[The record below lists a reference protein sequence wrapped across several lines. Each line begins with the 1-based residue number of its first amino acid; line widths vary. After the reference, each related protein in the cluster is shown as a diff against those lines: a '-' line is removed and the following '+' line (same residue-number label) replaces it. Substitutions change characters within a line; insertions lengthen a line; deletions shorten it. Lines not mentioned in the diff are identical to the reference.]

1 MSSRVFVRR
10 GRNNL
15 RDERRGSWQG
25 PVSVTQGIKGDDC
38 NKVVN
43 SATLSDT
50 IARPFRFSTNSLHK
64 TDNEFN
70 VSYEGDSLSD
80 TVYNTDRK
88 TDKWNTTDID
98 NATNDVYSNKDSTN
112 ISTVYSNADNNKP
125 SANKEKISN
134 NIVVPEKETD
144 IIRAGA
150 LNNSTETVDN
160 KKTIEESA
168 SIDSFSK
175 SPGTGGFKDNAF
187 GNTESGIKESGIKE
201 SGFNESGTKEPGTNG
216 FVANESGTNG
226 SGIKESLIKES
237 LIKESEVQ
245 ESQAEGSGIKES
257 KTKESGT
264 REFETKESYTNE
276 NSIKES
282 DPPQSDNIGY
292 KNADNFSDIDLDEL
306 KVENASGQWVEYHT
320 LRERI
325 ASFDFKDSAF
335 LIKAFIAV
343 FLVVTIVF
351 FSFQCL
357 ILKNEYDR
365 INDRL
370 LALQSEFNDYK
381 DSFTAIQDIAD
392 KQMPLSD
399 NQEAV
404 SVVSK
409 NAPGNGIR
417 YVYLTFDDGP
427 SPYTDEILDIL
438 ASYDVKATFF
448 VCGKSGYDDMYKRIV
463 DEGHTI
469 GMHSFSHDYKLLYE
483 SLDSFQTDLHKIQNY
498 IFDVTGVWTTYYR
511 FPGGSSNTASQVPM
525 SELIGY
531 LDRNNITYFDWNV
544 YGGDNIASDIIVSN
558 VTSNISGHENC
569 MILLHD
575 AGDKEET
582 VEALP
587 KIIEYVQSLPN
598 TVIVPVTESTVPV
611 QHSKNQ

>member
-25 PVSVTQGIKGDDC
+25 PVSVTQGIKGDEYD
-38 NKVVN
+38 KVTK
-43 SATLSDT
+43 SATLSDAIT
-50 IARPFRFSTNSLHK
+50 RPFRFSTDSLHK
-64 TDNEFN
+64 TDNAIN
-70 VSYEGDSLSD
+70 ISL
-80 TVYNTDRK
+80 
-88 TDKWNTTDID
+88 
-98 NATNDVYSNKDSTN
+98 VYSGD
-112 ISTVYSNADNNKP
+112 ADKK
-125 SANKEKISN
+125 ALA
-134 NIVVPEKETD
+134 EKETKIAKD
-144 IIRAGA
+144 A
-150 LNNSTETVDN
+150 VDN
-160 KKTIEESA
+160 KHSSDNYGDENSQAKIGNKT
-168 SIDSFSK
+168 FVSK
-175 SPGTGGFKDNAF
+175 SLDTGQYTDGAVSAKGPDTKGLETKGPETKEA
-187 GNTESGIKESGIKE
+187 EVKESDTRQSENQKSDAKE
-201 SGFNESGTKEPGTNG
+201 SIVKEIN
-216 FVANESGTNG
+216 
-226 SGIKESLIKES
+226 
-237 LIKESEVQ
+237 
-245 ESQAEGSGIKES
+245 
-257 KTKESGT
+257 TKESN
-264 REFETKESYTNE
+264 TKESSIKEAKNKEAKNKENKNKKTNTKDLSI
-276 NSIKES
+276 NDISIKES
-282 DPPQSDNIGY
+282 QVLNSDNIGLKDKEADLKKPCVNEAY
-292 KNADNFSDIDLDEL
+292 DTKNGDEEDEPPGRISAKNFSDIDLDEI
-306 KVENASGQWVEYHT
+306 KVENASGQWVEYRS
-320 LRERI
+320 LRERLS
-325 ASFDFKDSAF
+325 SFDFRDSSF
-335 LIKAFIAV
+335 LIKAFVAV
-343 FLVVTIVF
+343 FLVVAIVF
-351 FSFQCL
+351 FSFQCV
-357 ILKNEYDR
+357 ILKSEYDR

-370 LALQSEFNDYK
+370 LALQNEFNDYK
-381 DSFTAIQDIAD
+381 DSLIAIQDIAD
-392 KQMPLSD
+392 KEMPLSD

-427 SPYTDEILDIL
+427 SPYTDEILDVL

-469 GMHSFSHDYKLLYE
+469 GMHSYSHDYKVLYE

-587 KIIEYVQSLPN
+587 KIIEYVESLPN

>member
-25 PVSVTQGIKGDDC
+25 PVSVTQSIKGDEYD
-38 NKVVN
+38 KVTK
-43 SATLSDT
+43 SATLSDAIT
-50 IARPFRFSTNSLHK
+50 RPFRFSTDSLHK
-64 TDNEFN
+64 TDNAIN
-70 VSYEGDSLSD
+70 ISL
-80 TVYNTDRK
+80 
-88 TDKWNTTDID
+88 
-98 NATNDVYSNKDSTN
+98 VYSGD
-112 ISTVYSNADNNKP
+112 ADKK
-125 SANKEKISN
+125 ALA
-134 NIVVPEKETD
+134 EKETKIAKD
-144 IIRAGA
+144 A
-150 LNNSTETVDN
+150 VDN
-160 KKTIEESA
+160 KHSSDNYGDENSQAKIGNKISV
-168 SIDSFSK
+168 SK
-175 SPGTGGFKDNAF
+175 SLDTGQYTDGTASAKGPDTKGPEAKGLETKEA
-187 GNTESGIKESGIKE
+187 EVKESDTRQSENQKSDAKE
-201 SGFNESGTKEPGTNG
+201 SIVKEIN
-216 FVANESGTNG
+216 
-226 SGIKESLIKES
+226 
-237 LIKESEVQ
+237 
-245 ESQAEGSGIKES
+245 
-257 KTKESGT
+257 TKESN
-264 REFETKESYTNE
+264 TKESSIKEAKNKEANTN
-276 NSIKES
+276 NLSINDISIKES
-282 DPPQSDNIGY
+282 QAVNSDNIRLKDKEADLKKPCVNEAY
-292 KNADNFSDIDLDEL
+292 DNKNGAEEDEQPGRISAKNFSDIDLDEI
-306 KVENASGQWVEYHT
+306 KVENASGQWVEYRS
-320 LRERI
+320 LRERLS
-325 ASFDFKDSAF
+325 SFDFRDSSF
-335 LIKAFIAV
+335 LIKAFVAV

-351 FSFQCL
+351 FSFQCV
-357 ILKNEYDR
+357 ILKSEYDR

-370 LALQSEFNDYK
+370 LALQNEFNDYK
-381 DSFTAIQDIAD
+381 DSLIANQDIAD
-392 KQMPLSD
+392 KEMPLSD

-427 SPYTDEILDIL
+427 SPYTDEILDVL

-469 GMHSFSHDYKLLYE
+469 GMHSYSHDYKVLYE

-587 KIIEYVQSLPN
+587 KIIEYVESLPN

>member
-25 PVSVTQGIKGDDC
+25 PVSVTHSIKGDEYD
-38 NKVVN
+38 KVTK
-43 SATLSDT
+43 SATLSDAIT
-50 IARPFRFSTNSLHK
+50 RPFRFSTDSLHK
-64 TDNEFN
+64 TDNAIN
-70 VSYEGDSLSD
+70 ISL
-80 TVYNTDRK
+80 
-88 TDKWNTTDID
+88 
-98 NATNDVYSNKDSTN
+98 VYSGD
-112 ISTVYSNADNNKP
+112 ADKK
-125 SANKEKISN
+125 ALA
-134 NIVVPEKETD
+134 EKETKIAKD
-144 IIRAGA
+144 A
-150 LNNSTETVDN
+150 VDN
-160 KKTIEESA
+160 KHSSDNYGDENSQAKIGNKISV
-168 SIDSFSK
+168 SK
-175 SPGTGGFKDNAF
+175 SLDIGQYTDGTASAKGPD
-187 GNTESGIKESGIKE
+187 
-201 SGFNESGTKEPGTNG
+201 TKG
-216 FVANESGTNG
+216 
-226 SGIKESLIKES
+226 L
-237 LIKESEVQ
+237 
-245 ESQAEGSGIKES
+245 
-257 KTKESGT
+257 
-264 REFETKESYTNE
+264 ETKEAEVKESDIRQSEKQKSDAKESIVKEINTKDLSINDI
-276 NSIKES
+276 SIKES
-282 DPPQSDNIGY
+282 QAVNSDNIGLKDKEADLKKPCVNEAY
-292 KNADNFSDIDLDEL
+292 DTKNGDEEDEPSGRISAKNFSDIDLDEI
-306 KVENASGQWVEYHT
+306 KVENASGQWVEYRS
-320 LRERI
+320 LRERLS
-325 ASFDFKDSAF
+325 SFDFRDSSF
-335 LIKAFIAV
+335 LIKAFVAV

-351 FSFQCL
+351 FSFQCV
-357 ILKNEYDR
+357 ILKSEYDR

-370 LALQSEFNDYK
+370 LALQDEFNDYK
-381 DSFTAIQDIAD
+381 DSLIAIQDIAD
-392 KQMPLSD
+392 KEMPLSD

-427 SPYTDEILDIL
+427 SPYTDEILDVL

-448 VCGKSGYDDMYKRIV
+448 VCGKSGYDDIYKRIV

-469 GMHSFSHDYKLLYE
+469 GMHSYSHDYKVLYE

-575 AGDKEET
+575 ASDKEET

-587 KIIEYVQSLPN
+587 KIIEYVESLPN